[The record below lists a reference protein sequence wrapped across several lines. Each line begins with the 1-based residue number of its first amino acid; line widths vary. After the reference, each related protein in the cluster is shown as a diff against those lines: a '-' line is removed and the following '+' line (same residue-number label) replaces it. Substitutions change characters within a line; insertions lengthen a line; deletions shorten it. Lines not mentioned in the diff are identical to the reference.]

1 MSNSTGY
8 LLTSV
13 LCLVLGVSGC
23 SSTKDDKNADRVA
36 DQPSTM
42 RLTLLAEPDINPNKE
57 GEPTPT
63 EIAVMYL
70 SDDSKL
76 LAADYELLDSKKLK
90 KTLSKNYIDHQ
101 EYTLLPD
108 QYKPLLPVELDK
120 KNSYFG
126 VVAYYANA
134 NRTEWKKIIK
144 INGTGHVYHVLIHLR
159 SNEIELRK
167 EEE

>member
-1 MSNSTGY
+1 MIRSKGY
-8 LLTSV
+8 LLTGV
-13 LCLVLGVSGC
+13 LCLVLLLSGC
-23 SSTKDDKNADRVA
+23 TVMKGNKNAPSAA
-36 DQPSTM
+36 DQPSTV
-42 RLTLLAEPDINPNKE
+42 RLTLLAEPDINPNKK

-63 EIAVMYL
+63 EIAVVYL

-76 LAADYELLDSKKLK
+76 LAADYDQLGSKKLK

-101 EYTLLPD
+101 EYTLLPN
-108 QYKPLLPVELDK
+108 QYKPLLPIELDE
-120 KNSYFG
+120 KNSYLG

-144 INGTGHVYHVLIHLR
+144 INGTGHSYHVLVHLR
-159 SNEIELRK
+159 SNDIELRK